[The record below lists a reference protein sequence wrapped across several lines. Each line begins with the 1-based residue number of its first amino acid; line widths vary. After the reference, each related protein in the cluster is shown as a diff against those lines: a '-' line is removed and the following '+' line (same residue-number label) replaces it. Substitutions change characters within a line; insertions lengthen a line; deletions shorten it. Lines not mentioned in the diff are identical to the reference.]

1 MNYSL
6 ITDVI
11 RLTESFELANQSGL
25 YTADINGFRQWVMD
39 TQAGGQGNAEPDW
52 EGKEKGRSAESA
64 ISTLL
69 VHMNRYAKSYSRSA
83 IYGSEFSTQEEFFY
97 LINLKAY
104 GAMSKMKLIRRNI
117 QDKPTG
123 MQIINRLLNNGW
135 IAQQPSVEDRRSK
148 VVDITAAGERVLE
161 QQMDRIRQATK
172 VVSGDLSRQEKME
185 LIRILNRLDHFHKP
199 IFEAGIDSA
208 ALLERVT
215 QDFMPTRN

>member
-11 RLTESFELANQSGL
+11 RLAESFELANQSGL
-25 YTADINGFRQWVMD
+25 YTPDVNGFRQWVTD
-39 TQAGGQGNAEPDW
+39 TQGGRQPETEPYW

-83 IYGSEFSTQEEFFY
+83 IYGSQFSTQEEFFY

-104 GAMSKMKLIRRNI
+104 GAMSKMKLIRKNI

-135 IAQQPSVEDRRSK
+135 ITQQPSAEDGRSK
-148 VVDITAAGERVLE
+148 VVQITGKGEQVLE
-161 QQMDRIRQATK
+161 RQMDRIRQATK
-172 VVSGDLSRQEKME
+172 VVSGDLSHGEKME
-185 LIRILNRLDHFHKP
+185 LIRLLNRLDHFHKP

-215 QDFMPTRN
+215 HDFMPTPN

>member
-1 MNYSL
+1 MNYNL

-25 YTADINGFRQWVMD
+25 YTADINGFRQWVID
-39 TQAGGQGNAEPDW
+39 TQAGGQGNVEPDW
-52 EGKEKGRSAESA
+52 EGKEKGRSVESA

-83 IYGSEFSTQEEFFY
+83 IHGSEFSTQEEFFY

-135 IAQQPSVEDRRSK
+135 IAQQPSAEDRRSK
-148 VVDITAAGERVLE
+148 VVDITTKGEQVLQ
-161 QQMDRIRQATK
+161 QQMGQIRQATQ

>member
-25 YTADINGFRQWVMD
+25 YTPDMTGFRQWVVD
-39 TQAGGQGNAEPDW
+39 TQGAEQGSVDPDW
-52 EGKEKGRSAESA
+52 EGKEKGRSAESV

-97 LINLKAY
+97 LINLRAY

-135 IAQQPSVEDRRSK
+135 ITQQPSSEDGRSK

-172 VVSGDLSRQEKME
+172 VVSGDLSRHEKME
-185 LIRILNRLDHFHKP
+185 LIRILNKLDHFHKP

-208 ALLERVT
+208 TLLERVT
-215 QDFMPTRN
+215 QEFMSTGN

>member
-11 RLTESFELANQSGL
+11 RLTESFELASQSGS
-25 YTADINGFRQWVMD
+25 YTADINGFRQWIMD
-39 TQAGGQGNAEPDW
+39 TQAGVQENAEPYW
-52 EGKEKGRSAESA
+52 EGKEKGRSPESA

-104 GAMSKMKLIRRNI
+104 GAMSKMKLIRKNI

-135 IAQQPSVEDRRSK
+135 IAQQPSSEDRRSK
-148 VVDITAAGERVLE
+148 VVDITPKGEQVLQ
-161 QQMDRIRQATK
+161 QQMGQIRQATQ

-185 LIRILNRLDHFHKP
+185 LIRLLNRLDHFHKP
-199 IFEAGIDSA
+199 IFEAGIESA

-215 QDFMPTRN
+215 HDFMPTRN